1 MEVLSEKV
9 KAFETELRMQERQA
23 TQQLDSLQRILQEKD
38 EAISQ
43 LTKDLEEAKRRNRDM
58 QTLGQED
65 RIREQVKSQ
74 VFEKDLQLMELKL
87 TNQHQL
93 QVTKLEQIIQTLK
106 QEIKLM
112 EIQQDQ

>member
-93 QVTKLEQIIQTLK
+93 QVTKLEQSIQTLK

>member
-1 MEVLSEKV
+1 MEALSEKV
-9 KAFETELRMQERQA
+9 KAFETELRMQERQSD
-23 TQQLDSLQRILQEKD
+23 QQLDSLQRILQEKD

-43 LTKDLEEAKRRNRDM
+43 LTRDLEEVQRRNRDM

-74 VFEKDLQLMELKL
+74 VFEKDLQLMELRL

-93 QVTKLEQIIQTLK
+93 QVTKLEQRIQTLQ

-112 EIQQDQ
+112 EIQ